1 MVMLESLASYAHEDQ
16 VDPCVVDSDGN
27 TPYMSIPAGFKSVRA
42 RRLMWTHLALVLFLL
57 GTLIWTGGIW
67 YYVIDMEWDFYTGT
81 NHTWIFWSKR
91 IIAGLMT
98 GALLVTLIFR
108 WLVWA
113 YIWWNVDRLHHEEEK
128 ELAELFQP
136 QPTWAD
142 VQRVLGDG
150 LPRGVSAGEAEDETK
165 GETRGEASGEAG
177 VHCGAPVD
185 PQKMCTE
192 LFGLIEQGRM
202 KSCDYSRGRRP
213 RIRTTKRPKSKSDP
227 LPPAFSAPASIESS
241 ACDSKRIRGAWE
253 NPRSFGSQGDL
264 LHYGLA
270 EEAIGPNPKLL
281 RLYDLLF
288 AEHEGDAAELQ
299 QRRVLLF
306 RSLLAP
312 LIRLKLGGTK
322 LSKQTNSMMKHIGTF
337 SLGLFGGVCLS
348 SGVEWCR
355 EGTVRLPTTFNGLP
369 PITTHSPRT
378 GGPTS

>member
-1 MVMLESLASYAHEDQ
+1 MEACNAAEIQSVHFLLERGVRPNIQDLKGKSALHHAISAIVNPSGMHNPVNTYKVGVRKVMVMLESLASYAHEDQ

-81 NHTWIFWSKR
+81 NHTWSFWSKR

-202 KSCDYSRGRRP
+202 KRYASSVALFKQLHTAP
-213 RIRTTKRPKSKSDP
+213 RTHALPL
-227 LPPAFSAPASIESS
+227 LPPLLPSHPA
-241 ACDSKRIRGAWE
+241 
-253 NPRSFGSQGDL
+253 
-264 LHYGLA
+264 
-270 EEAIGPNPKLL
+270 
-281 RLYDLLF
+281 
-288 AEHEGDAAELQ
+288 
-299 QRRVLLF
+299 
-306 RSLLAP
+306 
-312 LIRLKLGGTK
+312 
-322 LSKQTNSMMKHIGTF
+322 
-337 SLGLFGGVCLS
+337 
-348 SGVEWCR
+348 
-355 EGTVRLPTTFNGLP
+355 
-369 PITTHSPRT
+369 
-378 GGPTS
+378 